1 LSAPPPRGSRA
12 PRGRRAARARARPRS
27 GRSACGLPRGRPPGA
42 SGDELH
48 VDVRAGAREELTDR
62 LPALVAEVAREVV
75 HVHAD
80 ELVAALGVHAAT
92 EAERIVERLVTV
104 LERSVDR
111 LAQDGGDLSQGRVAE
126 VAARRVDAERQRQPG
141 LEQPPLPEV
150 EALLEVLVAEGE
162 LSLVDEQTR
171 LGATGGDLRQ
181 DLVEG
186 QHAVA
191 H

>member
-92 EAERIVERLVTV
+92 EAERIV
-104 LERSVDR
+104 DR
-111 LAQDGGDLSQGRVAE
+111 LAEDGGDLSQGRVAE

-186 QHAVA
+186 QDAV
-191 H
+191 